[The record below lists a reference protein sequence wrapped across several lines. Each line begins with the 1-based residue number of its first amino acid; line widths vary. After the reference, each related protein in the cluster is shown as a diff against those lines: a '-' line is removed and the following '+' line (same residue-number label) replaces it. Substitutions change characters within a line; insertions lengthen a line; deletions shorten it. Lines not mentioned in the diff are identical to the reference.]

1 MRVDVAAAGD
11 AEQTASCLDCES
23 ASIYNEE
30 RSGIE
35 IAEAALGV
43 PRRVG
48 QLPFY
53 SGNKIL
59 SMAEYQWRLT
69 RYVGEHLGLHVG
81 SSVPRH
87 FLIPS
92 DTETFL
98 EEEDRE
104 YLKAKGVFTLPQNDT
119 CAALLRV
126 YLSHVHPVYPVIEV
140 EQLWDCYHNGRLGQ
154 YNLLL
159 LWSIFSVAVNVKR
172 LSRTHPS
179 LTDQKSVVYLVSGF
193 RTRGVQVSTAYEG
206 RHVLSSKGTQP
217 PRPVIHFCLYLSFS
231 VDITSNPIACGHQL
245 VHVQQWWR

>member
-1 MRVDVAAAGD
+1 MTRNRRRLAWTARVPAYTMRSAVALKLQKPPWEYHGESD
-11 AEQTASCLDCES
+11 SCLF
-23 ASIYNEE
+23 IPVT
-30 RSGIE
+30 RSFPWQNIQ
-35 IAEAALGV
+35 
-43 PRRVG
+43 P
-48 QLPFY
+48 
-53 SGNKIL
+53 
-59 SMAEYQWRLT
+59 RLT
-69 RYVGEHLGLHVG
+69 RYVGEQLGLHVG

-92 DTETFL
+92 GTETFL

-217 PRPVIHFCLYLSFS
+217 PRPVIHFASIFCFLS
-231 VDITSNPIACGHQL
+231 TSHLTQSLAATN
-245 VHVQQWWR
+245 